1 MAVSVEQ
8 AVLNV
13 LTTYLAG
20 TVTGGVTVRARWPSA
35 NTAPAAKSITCLQG
49 GKTEY
54 LITDFQA
61 VNLTNVSTT
70 QVKATWAIYQCT
82 TPLRLD
88 VWTTT
93 DFALDDIRAQ
103 LSTLLNKGVSV
114 ISTNADPAAEGVSL
128 SFSAA
133 DGYAGTISF
142 MFEEATLSGD
152 GPGYQR
158 SEYRATIRGE
168 ARFCQTQD
176 ATTSRFV
183 AIALK
188 EKAHDGAPAP
198 AGALSDIVTVTASG
212 VTRTTG

>member
-13 LTTYLAG
+13 LSTYLAG
-20 TVTGGVTVRARWPSA
+20 VITGGVVVRSRWPSA
-35 NTAPAAKSITCLQG
+35 NTALPPKAITCLQA

-61 VNLTNVSTT
+61 LALANVSTT

-82 TPLRLD
+82 TPVRLD
-88 VWTTT
+88 VWATT
-93 DFALDDIRAQ
+93 DFALDDLRAQ
-103 LSTLLNKGVSV
+103 LSVALNKGTSV

-128 SFSAA
+128 SFAAA
-133 DGYAGTISF
+133 DGYTGTISF
-142 MFEEATLSGD
+142 MFEEATLIDSGD
-152 GPGYQR
+152 AYQR
-158 SEYRATIRGE
+158 SEYRATFRGE

-176 ATTSRFV
+176 TTTSRFV

-188 EKAHDGAPAP
+188 EKAHDGSPAP
-198 AGALSDIVTVTASG
+198 AGQLNDIVTVTASG